1 MATHPNFTEQQV
13 AAAIRAG
20 LPNRP
25 DVALTAS
32 DAPERAA
39 TYRDSLAHYRE
50 HVRKSLAERD
60 YRQAAEKSWGAYT
73 QSVKAISAD
82 HGLRVRSHTNI
93 LRVSEQLMTLVSQS
107 DPVAGV
113 ILDNGADSA
122 HSMHIHFYEND
133 LPDATV
139 IRRAE
144 RVEDA
149 INLLQALFS
158 GNGNGAEESQPE
170 AVK

>member
-1 MATHPNFTEQQV
+1 MTTRPNFTPQQV
-13 AAAIRAG
+13 AATIRAG

-25 DVALTAS
+25 DVALSVS

-39 TYRDSLAHYRE
+39 AYRDNLAHYRE

-73 QSVKAISAD
+73 QIVKSIAAD

-93 LRVSEQLMTLVSQS
+93 LRVSEQLIALVSQS
-107 DPVAGV
+107 NPADGV
-113 ILDNGADSA
+113 ILDIGANSA

-139 IRRAE
+139 IRRSEQVA
-144 RVEDA
+144 DA
-149 INLLQALFS
+149 IDLLQTLFS
-158 GNGNGAEESQPE
+158 NNGNGAGQSQSE
-170 AVK
+170 ATT

>member
-1 MATHPNFTEQQV
+1 MTTQPNFTQQQV
-13 AAAIRAG
+13 ADAIRAG

-25 DVALTAS
+25 DVALSVS

-39 TYRDSLAHYRE
+39 TYRDRLAHYRE

-60 YRQAAEKSWGAYT
+60 YGQAAEKSWGAYS
-73 QSVKAISAD
+73 QSVKAIATD

-93 LRVSEQLMTLVSQS
+93 LRVSEQLIALVSQS
-107 DPVAGV
+107 DPATGV

-149 INLLQALFS
+149 IDLLQTLFS
-158 GNGNGAEESQPE
+158 PE
-170 AVK
+170 PSSP